1 MLAVATEKV
10 HANTQ
15 MAIIF
20 FIIETVFM
28 ELKIIDKSFPNGI
41 ESTLLQHFFDCSKQS
56 IGNNGGNGSR

>member
-1 MLAVATEKV
+1 
-10 HANTQ
+10 

-41 ESTLLQHFFDCSKQS
+41 ESTLLQHFFLIAASNLLA
-56 IGNNGGNGSR
+56 IMGATVAGNWAKAAHYIW